1 MFARVLNT
9 HRRLQLL
16 FQFIGETPVQNQQ
29 ELYLLLKLNKPLLLP
44 TIN

>member
-29 ELYLLLKLNKPLLLP
+29 ELYLLLKLKNSCLR
-44 TIN
+44 

>member
-16 FQFIGETPVQNQQ
+16 FQFIRETPVQNQQ

-44 TIN
+44 TVN